1 MHHYG
6 YFFLLLCLFG
16 CQPKT
21 EPQAQ
26 AWAQYPIITQAQ
38 RYADSTQLLLPLLLA
53 KRDSIGTTNEFEAL
67 KIMNSHNM
75 IEENLSR
82 LTALLD
88 SLESPA
94 AIQDFD
100 VYKQQVQIQSDYL
113 KALYLSSNA
122 TLRENSLSLGTWDKA
137 PVGVADSVL
146 TPVGKQQQ

>member
-1 MHHYG
+1 MQYYG
-6 YFFLLLCLFG
+6 YFFLLLLLFG

-21 EPQAQ
+21 EPQEQ
-26 AWAQYPIITQAQ
+26 AWAQHPIIAQAQ
-38 RYADSTQLLLPLLLA
+38 RYADSTQSMLPLLLA
-53 KRDSIGTTNEFEAL
+53 KRDSIGATNEFEAL

-88 SLESPA
+88 SLKSPA

-100 VYKQQVQIQSDYL
+100 VYKQQVQIQTDYL

-122 TLRENSLSLGTWDKA
+122 MLKENSLSLGTWDKA
-137 PVGVADSVL
+137 PAGVSDSIL
-146 TPVGKQQQ
+146 TPVGKQRQ